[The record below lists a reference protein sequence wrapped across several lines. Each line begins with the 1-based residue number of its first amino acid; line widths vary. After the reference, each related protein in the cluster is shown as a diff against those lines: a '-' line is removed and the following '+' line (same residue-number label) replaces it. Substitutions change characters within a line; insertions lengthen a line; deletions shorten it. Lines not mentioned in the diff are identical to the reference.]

1 MRTNRIASVLVVA
14 SLTVVTV
21 CAQTAAEQMQKGI
34 YMQETAGDLDGA
46 ITIYRQIVNSGN
58 SPRDIAAQAQ
68 YRLAQSL
75 LQKGDLSNAAQEFET
90 LARSYADYGKLVSSL
105 ATMARG
111 NTSATI
117 TFPGGRGGRGG
128 APIADA
134 DRTPEQRADELKALE
149 ALSRS
154 LRSAVELRTEVDT
167 SLPAEQRTAEREK
180 QLREMKARLEELR
193 NRIAA
198 AGGAGG
204 GLFASMSFDSAS
216 PVTVKGTVSRVEWF
230 NPQASV
236 SVDSQDGTGKRY
248 TFATAAPNELV
259 RQGSG
264 RDSLKLGDEVTI
276 TGLLA
281 TGGQT
286 LPDGTI
292 AASATT
298 VTQADGRRV
307 FDRAAIQK

>member
-1 MRTNRIASVLVVA
+1 MKKTRIASLVVA
-14 SLTVVTV
+14 ASLSVITVN
-21 CAQTAAEQMQKGI
+21 AQTAAEQMQKGI
-34 YMQETAGDLDGA
+34 YTQETAGDLDGA
-46 ITIYRQIVNSGN
+46 IAIYRQIVNSGN

-75 LQKGDLSNAAQEFET
+75 LQKGDLSNAAQEFEK

-111 NTSATI
+111 TTSTLSA
-117 TFPGGRGGRGG
+117 PGGRGGRGG
-128 APIADA
+128 ASIADGNL
-134 DRTPEQRADELKALE
+134 TPEQRADELRALE

-180 QLREMKARLEELR
+180 QLRAMKERLDELK

-198 AGGAGG
+198 SSGAGG

-236 SVDSQDGTGKRY
+236 SVDSQDGIGKRY

-281 TGGQT
+281 IGGQT
-286 LPDGTI
+286 MPDGSI
-292 AASATT
+292 AASANT
-298 VTQADGRRV
+298 VTRADGLKV